1 MTRLLIWGGVALA
14 LHAVLL
20 LVPIYDNSL
29 ESAPSSG
36 GVSVHIQTSQ
46 ISAKAN
52 TGEQVLPEPQQADLA
67 EADSAQHG
75 EVSEVEAISVTPVP
89 KDEFNPSL
97 NKYPD
102 KASDKQH
109 VISGNLKSNVKL
121 EGAITTARAATNKPK
136 AVAEKTIESTVRI
149 AQKTPE
155 NLVAKASDSSVD
167 STPDITKSD
176 NHKSDFSRKTR
187 LISARP
193 ASQNKPKYPRRAII
207 RNQQGDVKVE
217 LLIKHDGFVE
227 EAVLVESSGF
237 AMLDKSV
244 MKFVNAERFIAALE
258 NGMPVDSTQLY
269 TYRFILE

>member
-36 GVSVHIQTSQ
+36 GVSVHIQPSQ

-52 TGEQVLPEPQQADLA
+52 TEGQVLPVPQQ
-67 EADSAQHG
+67 EV
-75 EVSEVEAISVTPVP
+75 VSEVEAISVTQVP
-89 KDEFNPSL
+89 KDEFSPPVNKDPEKSTVKQDVIL
-97 NKYPD
+97 N
-102 KASDKQH
+102 
-109 VISGNLKSNVKL
+109 NLKSDVKL
-121 EGAITTARAATNKPK
+121 DGAIIAAQAATNKPK
-136 AVAEKTIESTVRI
+136 VVVEKTIESSAKITQEI
-149 AQKTPE
+149 PE
-155 NLVAKASDSSVD
+155 NSVAKPHASTTE
-167 STPDITKSD
+167 STPDAAKSD
-176 NHKSDFSRKTR
+176 NHKSDFSIKTR

-217 LLIKHDGFVE
+217 LLIKHNGLVE

-237 AMLDKSV
+237 PMLDKSV

-258 NGMPVDSTQLY
+258 NGLPVDSTQLY

>member
-1 MTRLLIWGGVALA
+1 MWGGVALA

-20 LVPIYDNSL
+20 LVPIYDDSL

-46 ISAKAN
+46 TSAKAN
-52 TGEQVLPEPQQADLA
+52 PGGRVLPDPRQADLA
-67 EADSAQHG
+67 ETGSAQY
-75 EVSEVEAISVTPVP
+75 EVVSEVEAISVTQAP
-89 KDEFNPSL
+89 KDEFSPPL
-97 NKYPD
+97 NKALD
-102 KASDKQH
+102 KAEYKQH
-109 VISGNLKSNVKL
+109 AIFSNLKSDVKID
-121 EGAITTARAATNKPK
+121 GAITTAQSATNKPK
-136 AVAEKTIESTVRI
+136 AVVAKTIESSARI
-149 AQKTPE
+149 TKETPE
-155 NLVAKASDSSVD
+155 NSVAKTSDPSVE
-167 STPDITKSD
+167 STPDIAKSD
-176 NHKSDFSRKTR
+176 NHKSDFSRKAQ

-193 ASQNKPKYPRRAII
+193 ASQNRPKYPRRAII

-237 AMLDKSV
+237 PMLDKSV

-258 NGMPVDSTQLY
+258 NGLPVDSTQLY